1 MEIVIA
7 NNKTSQLKKILRL
20 QTKSIDC
27 GIKTTVYTIDPTY
40 GQGFVTSYYFEGLL
54 INIINAKF
62 KEDFLFTSKQNLNA
76 LELSVLIEGEKI
88 IRVSNFKSDLVL
100 EKNESYL
107 LYDNSES
114 KKIIFYKDKPLKE
127 VKIRMYDDF
136 IQKHKMQPLL
146 SNDKVLSL
154 KKINKNFTQQLTSKM
169 EEVVT
174 EILINS
180 QKGLLKRIFLESKTL
195 ELLHLQLSFRT
206 KKMYNS
212 DNILKKIYKVETI
225 LQTNLHEQI
234 PIQQLARRVLLNQN
248 ILKNEFKKLF
258 GETIF
263 NYTKNLRMGKA
274 KNLLIHTQKPIYEI
288 ADMVGYKNP
297 THFTAAFKK
306 NEKKTPKEFRKN
318 YMHNSKS

>member
-7 NNKTSQLKKILRL
+7 NNKTSQFKKILQL

-27 GIKTTVYTIDPTY
+27 GIKTTVYTIDPVY
-40 GQGFVTSYYFEGLL
+40 GKGVITSYYFDGLL

-76 LELSVLIEGEKI
+76 LELSILIEGEKI
-88 IRVSNFKSDLVL
+88 IRASNFKNDLVL

-114 KKIIFYKDKPLKE
+114 MKIIFYKDKPLKE
-127 VKIRMYDDF
+127 IKIRMYDHF
-136 IQKHKMQPLL
+136 IQKHQMQTLL
-146 SNDKVLSL
+146 SNDKTFSL

-169 EEVVT
+169 EDIVT
-174 EILINS
+174 EVLSNS

-195 ELLHLQLSFRT
+195 ELLHLQLNFQA
-206 KKMYNS
+206 KKVNNS
-212 DNILKKIYKVETI
+212 DNILKKIYKVEAI

-234 PIQQLARRVLLNQN
+234 SIQQLARKVLLNQN

-263 NYTKNLRMGKA
+263 NYTKKLRMDNA

-306 NEKKTPKEFRKN
+306 IEKTTPKEFRKN
-318 YMHNSKS
+318 YIYRF